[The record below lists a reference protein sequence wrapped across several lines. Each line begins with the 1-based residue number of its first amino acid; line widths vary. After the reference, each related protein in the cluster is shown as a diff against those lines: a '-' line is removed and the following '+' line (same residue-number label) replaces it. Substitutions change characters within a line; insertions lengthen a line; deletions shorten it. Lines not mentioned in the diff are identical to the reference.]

1 MNTHIF
7 IVNEKTFKY
16 HLENMFAGTGAK
28 DKEVAFLNDASI
40 SFNAF
45 TERNLV
51 GMIADIS
58 RIQIGDNI
66 VFYLQAT
73 TKSQG
78 MFFGVFKAKSK
89 AVWAATELA
98 KRPENKGKT
107 IVALLPDTGERY
119 LSTPMFAE

>member
-78 MFFGVFKAKSK
+78 MFFWVFKAKSK
-89 AVWAATELA
+89 AFFDENDKNNYLKTEL
-98 KRPENKGKT
+98 NKG
-107 IVALLPDTGERY
+107 
-119 LSTPMFAE
+119 LSFRILIESS